1 MRTLVIGF
9 ARSGAAAAK
18 LLLEEGQDVI
28 VSDPKLDFSDPKVQA
43 LQTKGVTFTQDQD
56 EQLLDGV
63 DQIIKNPGI
72 PYTIPILQAAQAR
85 NSPIKVE
92 VALAQPYIEG
102 DWIAVTGSNGKTTAT
117 EMIAAVLRT
126 QTTADHDV
134 RVAGNIGTPVSEIAK
149 TVRPTDTLITEL
161 SSFQL
166 MGVPDLKP
174 KIAVITNIYA
184 SHLDYHGSREA
195 YVAAKMNITKNQTAS
210 DYLVMNFDKAEWR
223 DLSQQSKAQIVP
235 FSRQGNSTAG
245 AYLADGWLYFREEAV
260 MPASELGVTGDH
272 NIENAL
278 IAIAVGQLERVPI
291 SAMRKALSEFTG
303 VKHRLQ
309 KVGTY
314 LDRLV
319 YNDSKATDIEATES
333 ALSGF
338 KQPVVLLA
346 GGLDRGDDEMR
357 LLPALK
363 AHVSQMVVFGETAD
377 KLVAVADAA
386 KLPVVKTKDVQTAVP
401 LAFEKSAPGD
411 VILLSPAAASWDQYP
426 NFETRG
432 DLFIQAV
439 QDYAAQTQSEV
450 K

>member
-18 LLLEEGQDVI
+18 LLLDNGDEVI
-28 VSDPKLDFSDPKVQA
+28 VSDPKLDMQDATVQELA
-43 LQTKGVTFTQDQD
+43 QQGVTFTTQQD
-56 EQLLDGV
+56 ESLLNGV
-63 DQIIKNPGI
+63 DQIVKNPGI
-72 PYTIPILQAAQAR
+72 PYSIPILKAAQAR
-85 NSPIKVE
+85 HIPIKVE
-92 VALAQPYIEG
+92 VALAQPYIKG

-126 QTTADHDV
+126 QSDDQHDV

-149 TVRPTDTLITEL
+149 TVRPSDTLVTEL

-166 MGVPDLKP
+166 LGVPDLKP

-184 SHLDYHGSREA
+184 SHLDYHGTREN
-195 YVAAKMNITKNQTAS
+195 YVAAKMNITKNQDAS
-210 DYLVMNFDKAEWR
+210 DFLVMNFDRAEWR
-223 DLSQQSKAQIVP
+223 ELSQQTAAQVIP
-235 FSRQGNSTAG
+235 FSRTGVTQTG
-245 AYLADGWLYFREEAV
+245 AYQQDDWLYYKDEAIMSV
-260 MPASELGVTGDH
+260 DQLGVSGDH

-278 IAIAVGQLERVPI
+278 MAIAVGRLQEIPV
-291 SAMRKALSEFTG
+291 SAIKQALSEFTG

-314 LDRLV
+314 LNRMV

-338 KQPVVLLA
+338 TQPIVLLA
-346 GGLDRGDDEMR
+346 GGLDRGDDLMR
-357 LLPALK
+357 LAPVLK
-363 AHVSQMVVFGETAD
+363 AHVKQMIVFGQTANQ
-377 KLVAVADAA
+377 LIEVAQTVNI
-386 KLPVVKTKDVQTAVP
+386 PVEKTENVQTAVP
-401 LAFEKSAPGD
+401 LAFQTSAPGD
-411 VILLSPAAASWDQYP
+411 LILLSPAAASWDQYP

-439 QDYAAQTQSEV
+439 QDYAAAHTNEV